1 MSSGQ
6 QIWYLLVLA
15 DGSAFNNSTADIV
28 SVPHDALIVHLRK
41 AIKKENAN
49 DLATVD
55 ARNLKV
61 FKNKVDLSGE
71 PIDEEMLVSD
81 LDVNDRG
88 CEAGKK
94 KKDALLVVVPESRV
108 SSRSSSETSLAPVAK
123 KQKLDDLS
131 LRLQSF
137 VNVKLVDGCIVSEND
152 TYLPL
157 LHEEIQKL
165 FVRECYTDVF
175 GLLLTDIARGLK
187 DFGIS
192 GTPGVG
198 KSLFFLYFLFRIMN
212 DSPWKPKRIVYQR
225 GNRFECF
232 DLEEHDVVELDYLE
246 PAVLV
251 RDKDT
256 FYVVDGRYSYPLSA
270 SCITLFI
277 SSPRSDHFKDYVKQQ
292 KATVWYFPVWTLEEL
307 SICRRSCYPLFPQNV
322 LAERFRVYGGV
333 ARFAFYDFKTGVPYA
348 RKDPVEMETALADVN
363 AVKSLRAVGSPS
375 KMFETTHTLLH
386 MIIGERQGFPY
397 QFLYVDIAS
406 KDVGEQLWDRHY
418 AEMIANLR
426 EMFGGSPDEISRH
439 LFEIYGHRI
448 FSKGA
453 KKLKCRNLEDD
464 STSDFVLD
472 NMDGQRISIGK
483 DNLPRRPLDSYYE
496 PLDDDQ
502 FPAIDSMSK
511 QGMFQFT
518 VGAEHPIRGVQVLK
532 KLCSLYDDPK
542 LYFVVPP
549 HRFAK
554 FKKQK
559 FLEKHGNSQVGT
571 APALKQ
577 YVLELEV

>member
-1 MSSGQ
+1 MSTK
-6 QIWYLLVLA
+6 IWYLLVLA
-15 DGSAFNNSTADIV
+15 DGSAFNNSSAARV
-28 SVPHDALIVHLRK
+28 SAPTDAIIDDLRK
-41 AIKKENAN
+41 AIKAENAN
-49 DLATVD
+49 KLANVD
-55 ARNLKV
+55 ASDLKV
-61 FKNKVDLSGE
+61 FKNKAELSGE
-71 PIDEEMLVSD
+71 PVDEETLVGD
-81 LDVNDRG
+81 LG
-88 CEAGKK
+88 EEGKK
-94 KKDALLVVVPESRV
+94 KKDALLVLVPESRV
-108 SSRSSSETSLAPVAK
+108 SSRSSSDSSLHMARNPK

-131 LRLQSF
+131 VRLESF
-137 VNVKLVDGCIVSEND
+137 VSAKLLDGCIVSEND
-152 TYLPL
+152 SYLPL

-165 FVRECYTDVF
+165 FVRECYADVF
-175 GLLLTDIARGLK
+175 GLLVKHITRGLK
-187 DFGIS
+187 NFGIS

-225 GNRFECF
+225 GIQFWCF
-232 DLEEHDVVELDYLE
+232 DLEKQVVMGPEDFRPFADLIRE
-246 PAVLV
+246 EES
-251 RDKDT
+251 
-256 FYVVDGRYSYPLSA
+256 FYVVDGRDSDPSPS
-270 SCITLFI
+270 SCVTLFI
-277 SSPRSDHFKDYVKQQ
+277 SSPRSDPFKHFVKQQ

-307 SICRRSCYPLFPQNV
+307 SICWRSCYPLFPQIV

-333 ARFAFYDFKTGVPYA
+333 ARFVFFDFKAGVPYA

-363 AVKSLRAVGSPS
+363 AVRSLRAVGLPS

-386 MIIGERQGFPY
+386 MIVGERQGYPY

-406 KDVGEQLWDRHY
+406 KYVGEQLWDRHY

-426 EMFGGSPDEISRH
+426 EMSGGSPDEISRH

-448 FSKGA
+448 FSKGG

-464 STSDFVLD
+464 SELELELD
-472 NMDGQRISIGK
+472 ELNGHRTPMGK
-483 DNLPRRPLDSYYE
+483 NNLPTLPLDSYYE
-496 PLDDDQ
+496 PSDDDQ
-502 FPAIDSMSK
+502 FPAVDSISK

-518 VGAEHPIRGVQVLK
+518 VGAEHPIRGVRVLK
-532 KLCSLYDDPK
+532 QLCGLYPDPK

-559 FLEKHGNSQVGT
+559 FLEKQGSSQVG
-571 APALKQ
+571 AVPGLKQ